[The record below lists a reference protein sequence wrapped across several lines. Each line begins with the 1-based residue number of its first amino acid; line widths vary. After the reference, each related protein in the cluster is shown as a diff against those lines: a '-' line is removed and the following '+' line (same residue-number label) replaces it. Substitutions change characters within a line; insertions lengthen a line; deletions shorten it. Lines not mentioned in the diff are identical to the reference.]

1 MPPLETQSQVSGASD
16 QPAVDVRLPGP
27 PPQAQPICWSS
38 SWNSEKHITN
48 EIPLNYGDGSSGAGE
63 LGGRKPPCLPRCS
76 VPKGLKLPAPAF
88 SRPVFWGFWRLYLTD
103 QITGHWQS
111 IQPPT
116 PGVRR
121 VTEALTLFFWWVLQA
136 ASPLLGCF
144 QSLINKT
151 KGSLIISALRTF

>member
-1 MPPLETQSQVSGASD
+1 MQENWEGANLPVSPGALS
-16 QPAVDVRLPGP
+16 
-27 PPQAQPICWSS
+27 
-38 SWNSEKHITN
+38 
-48 EIPLNYGDGSSGAGE
+48 
-63 LGGRKPPCLPRCS
+63 
-76 VPKGLKLPAPAF
+76 PKGLTLPAPAF
-88 SRPVFWGFWRLYLTD
+88 SRPVFQGFWRLYLTD

-151 KGSLIISALRTF
+151 KGGLIISALRTF

>member
-38 SWNSEKHITN
+38 SRNSQKHITN
-48 EIPLNYGDGSSGAGE
+48 EIPVNYEDGSSGAGE

-76 VPKGLKLPAPAF
+76 VPKRSHAPSPGLLQACFP
-88 SRPVFWGFWRLYLTD
+88 GFWRLCLTD

-121 VTEALTLFFWWVLQA
+121 ATEASNLLILVGSAGCQPPPRVL
-136 ASPLLGCF
+136 PKP
-144 QSLINKT
+144 N
-151 KGSLIISALRTF
+151 